1 MDSCAL
7 APRPTELVPSRQRHP
22 ERNPRHARPDVT
34 GASGTLAA
42 IARDL
47 NIDSVTTERQE
58 DIRWNGKMS
67 RSTTESTE
75 TGTTIAGAGSV
86 TLKADRDITAR
97 AASLSAG
104 DTLTLD
110 AGRDLTLYAGQNQTS
125 AETSHATKNGMNHY
139 SLDATGQETSLARTT
154 LSATDIRLRSGND
167 TVLAAIEA
175 NANTLDIQAGGKL
188 VFATQ
193 TTTDAASRQEAKG
206 DAAFVSAS
214 GKGHVDETTHYNQ
227 LNVGTLKIVAKGG
240 VTAQI
245 GEHDTQATLA
255 QQPGMGWVD
264 QIANDPALGRVDWQ
278 QVQEAH
284 DKWQYRQSGLGP
296 VAAAVVSLVVGVAT
310 AGAGTA
316 VMGASATAYPATT
329 AAIQA
334 GITSMASQA
343 TVSFMNNGGNL
354 GKVFDELGS
363 SASIKAIATSMV
375 TAGAIQGLSTSGLL
389 PDNLANAT
397 NGKASFPDMLG
408 RQLID
413 NTASAV
419 IRSGI
424 NGTSLEDELQQGIVT
439 AFLNTAAAQGAN
451 WIGDN
456 GPQGNQSLNA
466 FAAETAH
473 AIVGCGIGAARAGNG
488 GGCAAGALGAVAGH
502 LASGA
507 MPGMDP
513 NDVLAVSQLIG
524 GLAGAVTGQGEQG
537 VYIGAGAAGTF
548 EVASDIEAPD
558 GADGP

>member
-1 MDSCAL
+1 
-7 APRPTELVPSRQRHP
+7 VSRGGCP
-22 ERNPRHARPDVT
+22 V
-34 GASGTLAA
+34 AA
-42 IARDL
+42 IKLQIRARIDL
-47 NIDSVTTERQE
+47 NNI
-58 DIRWNGKMS
+58 G
-67 RSTTESTE
+67 
-75 TGTTIAGAGSV
+75 GTIEVAGRV
-86 TLKADRDITAR
+86 K
-97 AASLSAG
+97 
-104 DTLTLD
+104 LD
-110 AGRDLTLYAGQNQTS
+110 AGCDLTLYAGQNQTS

-154 LSATDIRLRSGND
+154 LSATDIQLRSGND

-175 NANTLDIQAGGKL
+175 NASTLDIQTGGKL
-188 VFATQ
+188 VLATQ
-193 TTTDAASRQEAKG
+193 TTTEAASRQEAKG

-214 GKGHVDETTHYNQ
+214 GKGHVDETTNYNQ

-245 GEHDTQATLA
+245 GERDTQATLA

-264 QIANDPALGRVDWQ
+264 QIANDPALAGQVNWQ
-278 QVQEAH
+278 TVQEAH
-284 DKWQYRQSGLGP
+284 DKWQYSQSGLGP
-296 VAAAVVSLVVGVAT
+296 VAAAVVALVVGVAT
-310 AGAGTA
+310 AGAGAA
-316 VMGASATAYPATT
+316 VMGAGAATYPATT

-397 NGKASFPDMLG
+397 NGKATLPNMLG

-473 AIVGCGIGAARAGNG
+473 DRRLWNRCCKGRQRRWLRGGRIGRRGGPSGLGRHARHGPERCAGRVAVDRRTG
-488 GGCAAGALGAVAGH
+488 GGRGRTRGAGRVHRRGGGGQCGGEQPAVAPFR
-502 LASGA
+502 A
-507 MPGMDP
+507 
-513 NDVLAVSQLIG
+513 
-524 GLAGAVTGQGEQG
+524 
-537 VYIGAGAAGTF
+537 
-548 EVASDIEAPD
+548 
-558 GADGP
+558 

>member
-1 MDSCAL
+1 M
-7 APRPTELVPSRQRHP
+7 
-22 ERNPRHARPDVT
+22 
-34 GASGTLAA
+34 
-42 IARDL
+42 
-47 NIDSVTTERQE
+47 
-58 DIRWNGKMS
+58 
-67 RSTTESTE
+67 
-75 TGTTIAGAGSV
+75 
-86 TLKADRDITAR
+86 
-97 AASLSAG
+97 
-104 DTLTLD
+104 
-110 AGRDLTLYAGQNQTS
+110 
-125 AETSHATKNGMNHY
+125 
-139 SLDATGQETSLARTT
+139 
-154 LSATDIRLRSGND
+154 
-167 TVLAAIEA
+167 LAAIEA

-397 NGKASFPDMLG
+397 NGKASFPNMLG

-419 IRSGI
+419 IRSGST
-424 NGTSLEDELQQGIVT
+424 GRVSKTSCSRG
-439 AFLNTAAAQGAN
+439 
-451 WIGDN
+451 
-456 GPQGNQSLNA
+456 SL
-466 FAAETAH
+466 
-473 AIVGCGIGAARAGNG
+473 RR
-488 GGCAAGALGAVAGH
+488 
-502 LASGA
+502 S
-507 MPGMDP
+507 
-513 NDVLAVSQLIG
+513 
-524 GLAGAVTGQGEQG
+524 
-537 VYIGAGAAGTF
+537 
-548 EVASDIEAPD
+548 
-558 GADGP
+558 